1 MARSETCSTTKY
13 DDTKF
18 VGMEGSSNDPEEVGS
33 VEGYS
38 RVERRKIIR
47 KIDFRIVFPLGLMMA
62 ASFLDRANMGNAAIS
77 GMSKDLDL
85 SKGERYS
92 LILLVF
98 FITYV
103 IFQMPATIVVRKFG
117 PRIFLP
123 TITLLWGIV
132 MMCFGFVQDWR
143 VMVALRLLLGA
154 FEAGLFPGA
163 VYTIS
168 QWYTRADIQT
178 RYSSFYTISL
188 LGAAFSGLLA
198 CAFSQM
204 KGIEGLNAW
213 RWILIMEGLLTC
225 AISFIGFTLLVNMPA
240 DGQDAWRFLTEREA
254 HIVIESIGHQRN
266 DSYEDDSFEFRK
278 FLRPALDINIWG
290 FELSY
295 LCMSTVIY
303 AISFFMPI
311 ILQGQLGFSLI
322 ESQALNT
329 PPYIFAC
336 LQMCFQ
342 AWLGGK
348 TKLRGL
354 IIIYNGFQAA
364 VGICVLAW
372 VKSPWVQYFGIFLIA
387 GGTQSNL
394 PAIITWQTNNIRG
407 KWKQTF
413 CSASIIGAGGVGG
426 IAGSLIFRSQDAP
439 LYMPGF
445 YACLVC
451 CALTIGISVA
461 MMIRFH
467 KANNRAARG
476 EIIIEGLDGFHY
488 ML

>member
-1 MARSETCSTTKY
+1 MARSDTSSKTKY

-18 VGMEGSSNDPEEVGS
+18 VGMEGSSDDPEEARS
-33 VEGYS
+33 LQGYS
-38 RVERRKIIR
+38 RVERRKITR
-47 KIDFRIVFPLGLMMA
+47 KVDFRIVFPLGLMMA
-62 ASFLDRANMGNAAIS
+62 ASFLDRANVGNAAIS
-77 GMSKDLDL
+77 GMTKDLDL

-123 TITLLWGIV
+123 TITLLWGVV
-132 MMCFGFVQDWR
+132 MMVFRHLSNYCFGFVHDWR
-143 VMVALRLLLGA
+143 AMVALRLLLGA

-188 LGAAFSGLLA
+188 FGAAFSGLLA

-213 RWILIMEGLLTC
+213 RWLFIMEGLLTC
-225 AISFIGFTLLVNMPA
+225 AISFIGFALIVNMPA
-240 DGQDAWRFLTEREA
+240 DAHDAWKFLTEREA
-254 HIVIESIGHQRN
+254 HYVIESIGHQRN
-266 DSYEDDSFEFRK
+266 DSYEDDSFEFKK
-278 FLRPALDINIWG
+278 FFRPALDINIWG

-311 ILQGQLGFSLI
+311 ILQEQLGFSLI
-322 ESQALNT
+322 ACQALNT

-342 AWLGGK
+342 GWLGGK
-348 TKLRGL
+348 IKSRGL

-387 GGTQSNL
+387 GGTHSNL

-439 LYMPGF
+439 QYMPGF

-451 CALTIGISVA
+451 VVFTF
-461 MMIRFH
+461 FH
-467 KANNRAARG
+467 LCRTFANNINR
-476 EIIIEGLDGFHY
+476 
-488 ML
+488 